1 VALNFCTCQSGYVN
15 TQQDSPSSCE
25 PCGPGYFCHG
35 GMHRQQCLPSQTT
48 ESDTAGNVSQCLC
61 SSGAFLGAEACEPC
75 AAGRYKSSIGN
86 DACEKCAAGKWSNTT
101 GAVDAA
107 TCVNCITGSTT
118 ETDGSAGEESCV
130 RPETGQVA
138 ACVSGRVCLI
148 DPLSGFG
155 LRSGHRVV
163 ITSSDC
169 ASAKLAVARVSDNG
183 MSKPSMNGRQ
193 YIWGNVP
200 GDFLPEGGSYNLC
213 WCAGMGALSCADIR
227 INFWLAAGQ
236 LEVAGPLENSF
247 ECIRG
252 EDCVD
257 LGPFQGYGLSESDKV
272 AARRGQCGGQQS
284 LALSTAPAHLNGVG
298 QLQAATDGSL
308 PFLGFGASSP
318 EKGEDLRLTVDADEG
333 FLLCWCGDADSAG
346 ACDRPEAYAV
356 PAGSLRI
363 VGPRTNQEGACAI
376 GQSCA
381 IQVQGIGLQPLD
393 RLMILVG
400 CGHGSFVEGF
410 PGGGIAETQAG
421 GVFGRLESK
430 SF

>member
-1 VALNFCTCQSGYVN
+1 MALNFCTCQSGYVN

-25 PCGPGYFCHG
+25 TCGVGYFCQG

-48 ESDTAGNVSQCLC
+48 EADTAGNVSQCLC

-118 ETDGSAGEESCV
+118 EADGSAGEESCV
-130 RPETGQVA
+130 RPENGQVA
-138 ACVSGRVCLI
+138 ACISGRVCLI
-148 DPLSGFG
+148 DPLFGFG
-155 LRSGHRVV
+155 LRSGHRIV
-163 ITSSDC
+163 ITASDC

-200 GDFLPEGGSYNLC
+200 GDFLPAGGSYNLC

-247 ECIRG
+247 ECVRG

-298 QLQAATDGSL
+298 QLKAATDGSF
-308 PFLGFGASSP
+308 PFFHSWALAHQARKKGKTSASLLTQMRASCSA
-318 EKGEDLRLTVDADEG
+318 GVVMLTVLALATVLRHMPYPLGPCESLG
-333 FLLCWCGDADSAG
+333 LGQIRRA
-346 ACDRPEAYAV
+346 
-356 PAGSLRI
+356 PAPLGNPALFR
-363 VGPRTNQEGACAI
+363 CK
-376 GQSCA
+376 
-381 IQVQGIGLQPLD
+381 GLD
-393 RLMILVG
+393 FSRW
-400 CGHGSFVEGF
+400 
-410 PGGGIAETQAG
+410 IA
-421 GVFGRLESK
+421 
-430 SF
+430 